1 MRRTK
6 WLALIAVLA
15 MVLTACAGEDAV
27 DTTEGGTDTT
37 EEPTDTTE
45 EPTDTTEGPTDTT
58 EGPTETTGGGE
69 EPSGEPIVM
78 AASLPLTGEFSIGGA
93 KHEVGYQ
100 FCVDEIN
107 ARGGLLGRP
116 VELLVED
123 NRSDTEVTVN
133 QTERFINVDNV
144 DILLGTFS
152 SLLGFPASTV
162 AEQNQMVYPLP
173 SSGALRLYLRGY
185 EYLFYFQQLPA
196 EYTGSSMVD
205 LITYYEEQGI
215 IDERPQ
221 TAAVVNADDFFAA
234 AVANG
239 FKGGPPVEIPDT
251 GETVGLEPGF
261 IEELGMELVFEETWP
276 IGYTDWLTLANSIR
290 SADADFLAVS
300 TASPDEA
307 IALTQ
312 ALQTVGYQAPLVYM
326 SQGAQTEFGEA
337 LGDAANGIVI
347 HSVWSPT
354 ANFEGVLAGETYT
367 NQDFVDN
374 FTETYGQPP
383 DEDEAIPFAVCQ
395 GMAQAI
401 DETGGTD
408 NTAIAEYMHG
418 LSEDAPVSTI
428 MGSYVW
434 DERGLPAERSFLVN
448 QWQDNELQFV
458 FPVGEFEGTQDLIY
472 PKPEW

>member
-1 MRRTK
+1 MKQPRRFK
-6 WLALIAVLA
+6 WLALLAVLA
-15 MVLTACAGEDAV
+15 MVVAACGDGGDGS
-27 DTTEGGTDTT
+27 DTTEAAPDTT
-37 EEPTDTTE
+37 AA
-45 EPTDTTEGPTDTT
+45 EPTDTTEGETTETT
-58 EGPTETTGGGE
+58 EGEMTETTEGE
-69 EPSGEPIVM
+69 AAEGEPIVM
-78 AASLPLTGEFSIGGA
+78 GASLPLTGEFSIAGS
-93 KHEVGYQ
+93 KHQAGYQ

-123 NRSDTEVTVN
+123 NRSETEVTVT
-133 QTERFINVDNV
+133 QTERMITVDNV
-144 DILLGTFS
+144 DVLLGTFS

-162 AEQNQMVYPLP
+162 AEQNDMIYPVP
-173 SSGALRLYLRGY
+173 SSGALRLWVRGY
-185 EYLFYFQQLPA
+185 EHLFYFQQLPA
-196 EYTGSSMVD
+196 EYTGSSIVD
-205 LITYYEEQGI
+205 LIDYYESEGI
-215 IDERPQ
+215 IEERPQ

-234 AVANG
+234 GIAAG

-251 GETVGLEPGF
+251 GEQVSLEPGF
-261 IEELGMELVFEETWP
+261 LEEMGMELVFEEVWP
-276 IGYTDWLTLANSIR
+276 IGYTDWLTLANSIG

-307 IALTQ
+307 IALVQ
-312 ALQTVGYQAPLVYM
+312 ALQTVGYNPDLLYM

-367 NQDFVDN
+367 NEDFVN
-374 FTETYGQPP
+374 GFEEANGQAP

-395 GMAQAI
+395 GVAQAI
-401 DETGGTD
+401 EATGGTD
-408 NTAIAEYMHG
+408 NLA
-418 LSEDAPVSTI
+418 LSEWMHSRTEAEPVSTV

-434 DERGLPAERSFLVN
+434 DERGLPEERAFLVN
-448 QWQDNELQFV
+448 QWQDNALEFV
-458 FPVGEFEGTQDLIY
+458 YPVGEFPGTQDLIY

>member
-1 MRRTK
+1 MRQPRRVR
-6 WLALIAVLA
+6 WLALLATLA
-15 MVLTACAGEDAV
+15 MLVAACGDGDE
-27 DTTEGGTDTT
+27 GTDTT
-37 EEPTDTTE
+37 EAPGTTGAG
-45 EPTDTTEGPTDTT
+45 PDTTEGDTTATTEDTTGTT
-58 EGPTETTGGGE
+58 EGGDGAPE
-69 EPSGEPIVM
+69 GEPIVM
-78 AASLPLTGEFSIGGA
+78 GASLPLTGEFSIGGT
-93 KHEVGYQ
+93 KHADGYQ

-116 VELLVED
+116 VELIVED

-133 QTERFINVDNV
+133 QTERFITVENVDV
-144 DILLGTFS
+144 LLGTFS

-162 AEQNQMVYPLP
+162 AEQNQMIYPVP

-196 EYTGSSMVD
+196 EFTGSSMVD
-205 LITYYEEQGI
+205 LIDYYEEQGI

-221 TAAVVNADDFFAA
+221 TAAVIDADDFFASAIA
-234 AVANG
+234 AG

-261 IEELGMELVFEETWP
+261 LEELGMELVFEETWP
-276 IGYTDWLTLANSIR
+276 IGFTDWLTLANSIR

-312 ALQTVGYQAPLVYM
+312 ALQTVGYQPPLVYM

-337 LGDAANGIVI
+337 LGDAANGITI

-354 ANFEGVLAGETYT
+354 ANFEGTLAGEPYT

-374 FTETYGQPP
+374 FTEAFGQPP

-395 GMAQAI
+395 GVSQAI
-401 DETGGTD
+401 EGTGGTD
-408 NTAIAEYMHG
+408 NVALSEWMHG
-418 LSEDAPVSTI
+418 LSGDEAVRTI
-428 MGSYVW
+428 MGEYQW
-434 DERGLPAERSFLVN
+434 DERGIPAERSFLVN
-448 QWQDNELQFV
+448 QWQDGELEFV
-458 FPVGEFEGTQDLIY
+458 FPVGEFEGTTDLIY